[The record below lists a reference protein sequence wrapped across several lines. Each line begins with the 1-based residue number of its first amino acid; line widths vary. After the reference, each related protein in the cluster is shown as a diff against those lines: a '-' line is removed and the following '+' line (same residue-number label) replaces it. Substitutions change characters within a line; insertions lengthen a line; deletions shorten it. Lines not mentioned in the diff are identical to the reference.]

1 MAKKAQKVK
10 KIDKLTDDQI
20 ARMDEY
26 RDEGLR
32 VGLSTD
38 RVNFERARDALIGM
52 YKNVDLEPP
61 ATILFANGPQEA
73 YDKFKELRPNE
84 NYSSFIDNCMFGNHE
99 SYWLYFYKYFN
110 DVVGIDLPKLHALVK
125 YAEEAS
131 WCYMDSDLAIIM
143 DRPEIIKMDEQ
154 NRAHCDHG
162 PAIRYLDGFEVYVW
176 HGVRVPKNWIVDSTL
191 TAQEALKHPNLELRR
206 AACEILG
213 WVNVIKEL
221 KSKVIDEDD
230 DPEIGTLLEVNL
242 PDIGKERF
250 LQVKCGTG
258 RTFMLAVPPTVK
270 TALEAN
276 AWTFDIDPKELLN
289 LEIRT

>member
-1 MAKKAQKVK
+1 MAKKTQK
-10 KIDKLTDDQI
+10 KIDKLTTAQI

-32 VGLSTD
+32 VGMSTD
-38 RVNFERARDALIGM
+38 RVNPERAREALIGM
-52 YKNVDLEPP
+52 YKNVDLDPP
-61 ATILFANGPQEA
+61 STILFADGPQDA
-73 YDKFKELRPNE
+73 FNKFKELRPTSS
-84 NYSSFIDNCMFGNHE
+84 YSEFIDNCMFGNHE

-110 DVVGIDLPKLHALVK
+110 DVVDIDLPKLHALVK
-125 YAEEAS
+125 YAEEAG
-131 WCYMDSDLAIIM
+131 WCYMDSERAIII

-162 PAIRYLDGFEVYVW
+162 PAIKYRDGFEVYVW

-191 TAQEALKHPNLELRR
+191 TAEEALKHPNLELRR
-206 AACEILG
+206 AACEIIG
-213 WVNVIKEL
+213 WVNVIKKL
-221 KSKVIDEDD
+221 KSKVIDKDD

-242 PDIGKERF
+242 PDVGKERF
-250 LQVKCGTG
+250 LRVKCGTG
-258 RTFMLAVPPTVK
+258 RTFVLAVPPTVK

-289 LEIRT
+289 LEVRT